1 MPWRET
7 KRAGADK
14 VLSIVFT
21 DEVPQKCCKNI
32 LEIISKSF
40 SILCHEL
47 YKYEWNGT
55 DYLLKI
61 KEPRVNLLDY
71 SKLNKLYENG
81 YNQTK
86 EKIEEIKNCIK

>member
-1 MPWRET
+1 M
-7 KRAGADK
+7 
-14 VLSIVFT
+14 
-21 DEVPQKCCKNI
+21 
-32 LEIISKSF
+32 
-40 SILCHEL
+40 CHEL